1 MARVSFAVP
10 DFQTVEIERVP
21 VNSYDLISREGSQG
35 SGKPVPKKSKG
46 YRVQHTSVGG
56 KTFYD
61 RWGWLILIASLAC
74 VPFAFFGAAKAIQSN
89 VNKVEDWLPKS
100 FAETAELAWF
110 RKNFPSDQFILV
122 SWEGCKLSENAE
134 LGSEGDDP
142 RIAKLASLIAPENA
156 DPNDINAIE
165 AKKYFKGVST
175 GRQFLEQLTTGSHPI
190 EYAEAIE
197 RLKGTV
203 LGPDG
208 RQTCVIV
215 SLDPETTA
223 KLKPILGHGQ
233 MRIFRPNVPPGLLRR
248 LIAEAGIPDDQLH
261 LGGPPVDNISIDEEG
276 EKTLV
281 RLAGFSG
288 LIGIMLA
295 WWSLRS
301 MILTFIVFSCSVTS
315 AAASL
320 AMIWATGETVDAI
333 VLSMPSLV
341 YVLAISGAVHFINYY
356 RDAVQNGGLHGS
368 TERAVI
374 HSLKP
379 AVLCSTTTA
388 LGLLSLCAS
397 ELTPIRKFGLYAA
410 SGVMILIVVL
420 FLLLPAALHII
431 GYAKRWVIDSMPEP
445 IKSSKEASNLV
456 REDSYIESIWG
467 NIAGFIVRNHF
478 GVAFSCMAVV
488 VFFGFGLARTRT
500 SIDLLELFDSQ
511 ARILQDYRWLEKNLG
526 MLVPLEIVVQ
536 FDKDSVA
543 KSEEARSETSDSDE
557 GAIVEDAT
565 RLSFLERMETIV
577 QIQDAIRNQFGENG
591 SKIVG
596 RSMSAATFAS
606 SLPSQDASTLTWTKR
621 FGYNKALE
629 SKREELMGSGFLR
642 IDKTNGA
649 ELWRISLRVAALE
662 GVDYGQFVHEL
673 RAAVAPIIDA
683 HGDRVRVLRQIA
695 GWTGDPKF
703 TGKQVL
709 VWDPT
714 EKKPKAADE
723 VAVSKMR
730 SDEISALLGK
740 ARVKVKRLSEDP
752 GAMPIT
758 QLQKLSEFDAVVLSG
773 AFSNA
778 EIGTLGVTLGKVI
791 DLQAVEPNSPKAMV
805 SSVYTGVV
813 PIVYKAQR
821 ALLQSLVEST
831 MWSFL
836 TITPLMMFVSRSI
849 RAGLVAMIPN
859 VLPIIIIFGAMG
871 WLNIPIDIG
880 SMMSASIALG
890 VAVDDTIHFLSWYRV
905 DVKQIR
911 NRREAIIASYKRCAT
926 PTLQAACISGLG
938 LSVFAFSTFTPTQ
951 RFGWLMLTILVAGV
965 VAELILLPA
974 ILAGPLGKAF
984 EPKQSRHSTVSRYML
999 IMRYELRRRFDRR
1012 YRTTPSVADG
1022 ELQSAA

>member
-1 MARVSFAVP
+1 M
-10 DFQTVEIERVP
+10 
-21 VNSYDLISREGSQG
+21 
-35 SGKPVPKKSKG
+35 PKKSKG
-46 YRVQHTSVGG
+46 YRVQQPSVGG

-61 RWGWLILIASLAC
+61 RWGWLILIASLTC
-74 VPFAFFGAAKAIQSN
+74 VPFAFYGAGKAVQSN

-100 FAETAELAWF
+100 FVETAELAWF
-110 RKNFPSDQFILV
+110 RKNFLSDQFILI
-122 SWEGCKLSENAE
+122 SWDGCKLGENPE
-134 LGSEGDDP
+134 LGGEGDDP
-142 RIAKLASLIAPENA
+142 RIAKLAALVAPQEV
-156 DPNDINAIE
+156 DPADINAVE
-165 AKKYFKGVST
+165 AKKFFTKVRT
-175 GRQFLEQLTTGSHPI
+175 GRQLIDELTAGTQLEYSD
-190 EYAEAIE
+190 AIE

-203 LGPDG
+203 IGPDG

-215 SLDPETTA
+215 FLDPNTTA
-223 KLKPILGHGQ
+223 RLKPILGHGQ
-233 MRIFRPNVPPGLLRR
+233 MRIFRPNVPPGVLRR
-248 LIAEAGIPDDQLH
+248 LIAEVGIPEEQLH

-281 RLAGFSG
+281 RLAGFSC

-301 MILTFIVFSCSVTS
+301 MVLTFIVFSCSVTS

-341 YVLAISGAVHFINYY
+341 YVLAISGAVHFISYY
-356 RDAVQNGGLHGS
+356 RDAVQSGGLRGS

-374 HSLKP
+374 HALKP

-431 GYAKRWVIDSMPEP
+431 GYAKRWVIDSVPGP
-445 IKSSKEASNLV
+445 VQSSKHDAHPV
-456 REDSYIESIWG
+456 REDTYIESIWG
-467 NIAGFIVRNHF
+467 AIAGFIVRNHF
-478 GVAFSCMAVV
+478 GVAFSCIAVV
-488 VFFGFGLARTRT
+488 VLVGFGLTKTRT

-511 ARILQDYRWLEKNLG
+511 ARILRDYRWLEKNLG
-526 MLVPLEIVVQ
+526 MLVPLEIVIQ
-536 FDKDSVA
+536 FDQDTIA
-543 KSEEARSETSDSDE
+543 KSVETRQDQDE
-557 GAIVEDAT
+557 TDESKIVEDAT
-565 RLSFLERMETIV
+565 RLTFLERMETTV
-577 QIQDAIRNQFGENG
+577 QVQEAIRNQFGENG

-596 RSMSAATFAS
+596 RSMSAATFAP
-606 SLPSQDASTLTWTKR
+606 SLPTADKSNVGFVKR
-621 FGYNKALE
+621 LGYNKGLE
-629 SKREELMGSGFLR
+629 SKREELMSSDFLR
-642 IDKTNGA
+642 VDKDTGA
-649 ELWRISLRVAALE
+649 ELWRISLRVAAFE

-673 RAAVAPIIDA
+673 RAAVAPIIDS

-695 GWTGDPKF
+695 VWAGEPKF
-703 TGKQVL
+703 TGKRV
-709 VWDPT
+709 VIWDPST
-714 EKKPKAADE
+714 KKAGASGAPS
-723 VAVSKMR
+723 VSKLR
-730 SDEISALLGK
+730 SDEIAGLLEK
-740 ARVKVKRLSEDP
+740 ARLKVQRLSADP
-752 GAMPIT
+752 GTMPMV
-758 QLQKLSEFDAVVLSG
+758 QLQKLSEFDAVVLTG
-773 AFSNA
+773 AFSDA
-778 EIGTLGVTLGKVI
+778 EIGTLGVTLGNVI

-836 TITPLMMFVSRSI
+836 TITPLMMFVTRSI

-859 VLPIIIIFGAMG
+859 VLPIFIIFGAMG

-890 VAVDDTIHFLSWYRV
+890 VAVDDTIHFLSWFRV
-905 DVKQIR
+905 DVKQLR

-974 ILAGPLGKAF
+974 ILAGPLGKVF
-984 EPKQSRHSTVSRYML
+984 DPGQSRHNTVSRFML
-999 IMRYELRRRFDRR
+999 IMRYELRRRFDRKSR
-1012 YRTTPSVADG
+1012 ATPGVAEG
-1022 ELQSAA
+1022 KFQSAA

>member
-1 MARVSFAVP
+1 MAQRAP
-10 DFQTVEIERVP
+10 GEP
-21 VNSYDLISREGSQG
+21 CHGSR
-35 SGKPVPKKSKG
+35 KTTKSKG
-46 YRVQHTSVGG
+46 KRVQKPSVGG

-61 RWGWLILIASLAC
+61 RWGWAILIASLAG
-74 VPFAFFGAAKAIQSN
+74 VPFAFFGAGKAVQSN

-100 FAETAELAWF
+100 FAETGELAWF

-122 SWEGCKLSENAE
+122 SWDGCKLGEHPE
-134 LGSEGDDP
+134 LGGEGDDP
-142 RIAKLASLIAPENA
+142 RIAKLAALVAPENP
-156 DPNDINAIE
+156 DRNDDNAVE
-165 AKKYFKGVST
+165 AKKYFKGVQT
-175 GRQFLEQLTTGSHPI
+175 GRQLLERLTKADSHPLSY
-190 EYAEAIE
+190 EDAIE
-197 RLKGTV
+197 RLKGSL

-215 SLDPETTA
+215 SLDPTTTT

-248 LIAEAGIPDDQLH
+248 LIAEVGIPEDQLH

-288 LIGIMLA
+288 LIGIVLA

-301 MILTFIVFSCSVTS
+301 IVLTFIVISCAVTS

-341 YVLAISGAVHFINYY
+341 YVLAISGAVHFISYY
-356 RDAVQNGGLHGS
+356 RDAVQAEGLAGS

-374 HSLKP
+374 HALKP
-379 AVLCSTTTA
+379 AVLCSTTTS

-397 ELTPIRKFGLYAA
+397 ELTPIRKFGFYAA
-410 SGVMILIVVL
+410 SGVMILTMVL
-420 FLLLPAALHII
+420 YLILPAALHII
-431 GYAKRWVIDSMPEP
+431 RYAKRWVMESVPTSTESA
-445 IKSSKEASNLV
+445 KESSHSQ
-456 REDSYIESIWG
+456 REDTYVESIWG
-467 NIAGFIVRNHF
+467 MAASFIVRNHF
-478 GVAFSCMAVV
+478 GVAFSCIAFVMFV
-488 VFFGFGLARTRT
+488 GFGLTRTKT

-511 ARILQDYRWLEKNLG
+511 ARILRDYRWLEKNLG
-526 MLVPLEIVVQ
+526 MLVPLEIVIQ
-536 FDKDSVA
+536 FDKESIAKTGDGDSA
-543 KSEEARSETSDSDE
+543 PSDF
-557 GAIVEDAT
+557 EDLKLAEDIT
-565 RLSFLERMETIV
+565 RLTFLERMETTV
-577 QIQDAIRNQFGENG
+577 QIQEVIRNKFGENG

-606 SLPSQDASTLTWTKR
+606 SLPTQEKSSVNFIKR
-621 FGYNKALE
+621 RAYNLALE
-629 SKREELMGSGFLR
+629 SKRTELMGAGFLR
-642 IDKTNGA
+642 IDANTGA
-649 ELWRISLRVAALE
+649 ELWRISLRVAAFE

-673 RAAVAPIIDA
+673 RDSVSPIIAA
-683 HGDRVRVLRQIA
+683 HDDRVRILSQIA
-695 GWTGDPKF
+695 SWTGDPKF
-703 TGKQVL
+703 TGKSV
-709 VWDPT
+709 VIWDPAA
-714 EKKPKAADE
+714 KKDVAAADSIG
-723 VAVSKMR
+723 SKMR
-730 SDEISALLGK
+730 TEEITALLGK
-740 ARVKVKRLSEDP
+740 ARLNVKKLSADP
-752 GAMPIT
+752 ASMPVT
-758 QLQKLSEFDAVVLSG
+758 QLQKLSEFDAVVLTG

-791 DLQAVEPNSPKAMV
+791 DLQAVNPSGKKAMV
-805 SSVYTGVV
+805 TSVYTGVV

-821 ALLQSLVEST
+821 ALLRSLVEST

-836 TITPLMMFVSRSI
+836 TITPLMMFVSRSV

-859 VLPIIIIFGAMG
+859 VLPIFIIFGAMG

-890 VAVDDTIHFLSWYRV
+890 VAVDDTIHFLSWFRV
-905 DVKQIR
+905 DVKQLG
-911 NRREAIIASYKRCAT
+911 NRREAIILSYKRCAT

-951 RFGWLMLTILVAGV
+951 RFGWLMLTILIAGV

-984 EPKQSRHSTVSRYML
+984 EPSRSRHNTVSRFML
-999 IMRYELRRRFDRR
+999 IMRYELRRRFDRKSR
-1012 YRTTPSVADG
+1012 QTPSVAEG

>member
-1 MARVSFAVP
+1 MQQP
-10 DFQTVEIERVP
+10 
-21 VNSYDLISREGSQG
+21 
-35 SGKPVPKKSKG
+35 
-46 YRVQHTSVGG
+46 SVGG

-61 RWGWLILIASLAC
+61 RWGWLILIGSLAC

-100 FAETAELAWF
+100 FAETGELTWF

-122 SWEGCKLSENAE
+122 SWEGCKLGPNPE
-134 LGSEGDDP
+134 LGGEGDDP
-142 RIAKLASLIAPENA
+142 RIAQLAALVAPK
-156 DPNDINAIE
+156 DPDPTDTDAAE
-165 AKKYFKGVST
+165 AKRYFKGVST
-175 GRQFLEQLTTGSHPI
+175 GRQVLEQLTTGTHPL
-190 EYAEAIE
+190 EYKDAIE
-197 RLKGTV
+197 RLKGSL

-215 SLDPETTA
+215 SLDPSTSG

-233 MRIFRPNVPPGLLRR
+233 MRIFRPNVPPGVLRR
-248 LIAEAGIPDDQLH
+248 MIAQVGIADADLH

-276 EKTLV
+276 ERTLV

-288 LIGIMLA
+288 LIGIVLA

-301 MILTFIVFSCSVTS
+301 MMLTFIVFSCSVTS

-333 VLSMPSLV
+333 VLTMPSLV
-341 YVLAISGAVHFINYY
+341 YVLAISGAVHFISYY
-356 RDAVQNGGLHGS
+356 KDAVENGGLRGA
-368 TERAVI
+368 TERGVI
-374 HSLKP
+374 HALKP
-379 AVLCSTTTA
+379 AILCSTTTA
-388 LGLLSLCAS
+388 FGLLSLCAS

-410 SGVMILIVVL
+410 IGVVLLIVVL
-420 FLLLPAALHII
+420 YLLLPSALHII
-431 GYAKRWVIDSMPEP
+431 GYAKRWVIAPQP
-445 IKSSKEASNLV
+445 IQSSKHNPQPL
-456 REDSYIESIWG
+456 REDTFVEKIWAS
-467 NIAGFIVRNHF
+467 IAGFIVRNHF
-478 GVAFSCMAVV
+478 GVAFSCILVV
-488 VFFGFGLARTRT
+488 IAFGVGLTKTRT

-511 ARILQDYRWLEKNLG
+511 ARILKDYRWLEKNLG

-536 FDKDSVA
+536 FDPDTVA
-543 KSEEARSETSDSDE
+543 KSVDQKSDGVELDE
-557 GAIVEDAT
+557 NKIVDDSA
-565 RLSFLERMETIV
+565 RLSFLERLETTV
-577 QIQDAIRNQFGENG
+577 QIQEAIRNQFGENG

-606 SLPSQDASTLTWTKR
+606 SLPSQDTSTVTWTKR
-621 FGYNKALE
+621 FAYNKALE

-642 IDKTNGA
+642 IDPNTGA
-649 ELWRISLRVAALE
+649 ELWRISLRVAAFE

-673 RAAVAPIIDA
+673 RDAVSPIIEA
-683 HGDRVRVLRQIA
+683 HSDRVRILRQIA
-695 GWTGDPKF
+695 AWTGDPKF
-703 TGKQVL
+703 TGKRV
-709 VWDPT
+709 VIWDPA
-714 EKKPKAADE
+714 PKNAE
-723 VAVSKMR
+723 QSVASTTKAR
-730 SDEISALLGK
+730 SDEVSLLLAK
-740 ARVKVKRLSEDP
+740 SRLNVQRLAADP
-752 GAMPIT
+752 ASMPIV
-758 QLQKLSEFDAVVLSG
+758 QLQKLSEFDAVVLTG
-773 AFSNA
+773 QFTDG
-778 EIGTLGVTLGKVI
+778 EIGTLGASLGKVI
-791 DLQAVEPNSPKAMV
+791 DLQAKDPRLSKPMV

-859 VLPIIIIFGAMG
+859 VLPIFIIFGAMG
-871 WLNIPIDIG
+871 WLNIAIDIG

-890 VAVDDTIHFLSWYRV
+890 VAVDDTIHFLSWFRV
-905 DVKQIR
+905 DVKQMK

-984 EPKQSRHSTVSRYML
+984 EPRQSRHNAVSRYML
-999 IMRYELRRRFDRR
+999 IMRYELRRRFDRKPR
-1012 YRTTPSVADG
+1012 VAPAVADG

>member
-1 MARVSFAVP
+1 MA
-10 DFQTVEIERVP
+10 
-21 VNSYDLISREGSQG
+21 YISRDGSQG
-35 SGKPVPKKSKG
+35 NGIPVPKKSKG
-46 YRVQHTSVGG
+46 YRVQQPSLDG

-122 SWEGCKLSENAE
+122 SWEGCKLAENPE
-134 LGSEGDDP
+134 LGAEGDDP
-142 RIAKLASLIAPENA
+142 RIAKLAALVAPP
-156 DPNDINAIE
+156 DSDSTDIDFVE

-175 GRQFLEQLTTGSHPI
+175 GRQLIEQLTTGPHPL
-190 EYAEAIE
+190 EYSEAIE
-197 RLKGTV
+197 RLKGQV

-215 SLDPETTA
+215 SLDPETTV

-233 MRIFRPNVPPGLLRR
+233 VRIFRPNVPPGVLRR
-248 LIAEAGIPDDQLH
+248 LIAQAGIPDEQLH

-276 EKTLV
+276 ERTLV

-288 LIGIMLA
+288 LIGLGLA

-301 MILTFIVFSCSVTS
+301 VVLTFIVFGCAVTS
-315 AAASL
+315 AASSL

-341 YVLAISGAVHFINYY
+341 YVLAISGAVHFVNYY
-356 RDAVQNGGLHGS
+356 KDAVQVGGLKGA

-374 HSLKP
+374 HALKP
-379 AVLCSTTTA
+379 ATLGSTTTS

-397 ELTPIRKFGLYAA
+397 ELTPIRKFGIYAA
-410 SGVMILIVVL
+410 SGVMILTVVL
-420 FLLLPAALHII
+420 FLLLPAALHLIR
-431 GYAKRWVIDSMPEP
+431 YAKRWVVEEVPDEVKGLARSTGSQPT
-445 IKSSKEASNLV
+445 
-456 REDSYIESIWG
+456 EDSYSEKWWASV
-467 NIAGFIVRNHF
+467 ATFIVKHHF
-478 GVAFSCMAVV
+478 GVATACILFVLTV
-488 VFFGFGLARTRT
+488 GFGLTRTKT

-511 ARILQDYRWLEKNLG
+511 ARILKDYRWLEKNLG

-543 KSEEARSETSDSDE
+543 KSEETRSGQIDSDE
-557 GAIVEDAT
+557 NAGLEDAT
-565 RLSFLERMETIV
+565 RLTFLERMETIV
-577 QIQDAIRNQFGENG
+577 QIQDSIRDQFGENG

-606 SLPSQDASTLTWTKR
+606 SLPSQGLSLKKYMER
-621 FGYNKALE
+621 RVYNKALE
-629 SKREELMGSGFLR
+629 SNREEFIKSGFLR
-642 IDKTNGA
+642 IDQATGA
-649 ELWRISLRVAALE
+649 ELWRISLRVAAFQ

-673 RAAVAPIIDA
+673 RAAVSPIIDA
-683 HGDRVRVLRQIA
+683 HGDRVRILKQIA
-695 GWTGDPKF
+695 AWTGDMKF
-703 TGKQVL
+703 TGKRIVI
-709 VWDPT
+709 WDPIINR
-714 EKKPKAADE
+714 ADSVGE
-723 VAVSKMR
+723 ETVSKLK
-730 SDEISALLGK
+730 SDELSSLLGK
-740 ARVKVKRLSEDP
+740 ARVNVQRLSQDP
-752 GAMPIT
+752 ASMPLV
-758 QLQKLSEFDAVVLSG
+758 QLQKLSEFDAVILTG
-773 AFSNA
+773 AFSEA

-791 DLQAVEPNSPKAMV
+791 DLQALEANSPKAMV

-831 MWSFL
+831 FWSFI
-836 TITPLMMFVSRSI
+836 TITPLMMFVSRSV
-849 RAGLVAMIPN
+849 RAGIVAMIPN
-859 VLPIIIIFGAMG
+859 VLPVLVIFGLMG

-890 VAVDDTIHFLSWYRV
+890 VAVDDTIHFLSWFRG
-905 DVKQIR
+905 DLHQLKD
-911 NRREAIIASYKRCAT
+911 RRKAIIACYKRCAT

-965 VAELILLPA
+965 IAELILLPA
-974 ILAGPLGKAF
+974 ILAGPLGKVF
-984 EPKQSRHSTVSRYML
+984 EPSQSRHSTVSRYML
-999 IMRYELRRRFDRR
+999 IMRYELRRRFDRKSR
-1012 YRTTPSVADG
+1012 VTPSVTEGDF
-1022 ELQSAA
+1022 QSAA